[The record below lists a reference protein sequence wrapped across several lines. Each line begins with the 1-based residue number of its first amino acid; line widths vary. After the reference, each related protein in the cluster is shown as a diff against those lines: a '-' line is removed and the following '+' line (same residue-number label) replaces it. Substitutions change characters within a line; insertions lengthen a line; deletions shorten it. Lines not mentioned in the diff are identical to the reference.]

1 MRARSLSSLLDTN
14 DGIARLSAH
23 AGRLLELQR
32 AFEKAVPAAL
42 ARFGRVANL
51 KQGRVVIH
59 AENGAIAAK
68 IMQVA
73 PRLADVFLKAGA
85 QVSEV
90 QVKVQP
96 LGVHVPATPPPH
108 AASLLSPVCDEL
120 NSFAGQLPE
129 ASPLREAL
137 QRLART
143 ARIKKAGKST

>member
-1 MRARSLSSLLDTN
+1 MGARSLSTLLDTD
-14 DGIARLSAH
+14 DGISRLSAH
-23 AGRLLELQR
+23 ASSLLQLQR

-51 KQGRVVIH
+51 KQGRIVIH

-96 LGVHVPATPPPH
+96 WAPMR
-108 AASLLSPVCDEL
+108 PVCHR
-120 NSFAGQLPE
+120 PIRR
-129 ASPLREAL
+129 P
-137 QRLART
+137 
-143 ARIKKAGKST
+143 